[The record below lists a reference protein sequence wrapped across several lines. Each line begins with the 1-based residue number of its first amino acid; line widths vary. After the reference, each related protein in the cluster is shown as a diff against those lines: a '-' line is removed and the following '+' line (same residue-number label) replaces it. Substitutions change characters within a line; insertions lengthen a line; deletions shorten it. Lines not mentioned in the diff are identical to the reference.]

1 MQTSV
6 VSSRS
11 DPGRSGFRVRNAG
24 AVAAPAVLA
33 LVTVLTACGP
43 TDAPEEGPPPVR
55 PVRVVT
61 VEERAGGETVTLT
74 GTVQAQDDVSLAFRI
89 GGQMLER
96 RVNVGDQVK
105 TGQLVARLDPST
117 WRDAVQAAR
126 ANLAASMARLVE
138 ARNQVERFEPLLPR
152 GFVSRQMFDQAVEA
166 RNAAQAMVD
175 AAEAQVSTAETQLSY
190 TDLLADGPGIV
201 TARGAEPGEVVAAGQ
216 MIVRLAREG
225 GRDAVFDVPARVKD
239 DAQPDVDVQV
249 VLGTNPEVQARGRV
263 REVSPEADPVTRT
276 FKVRVGLTNPPEA
289 MRLGSTVTGTVQLG
303 GSAGMVVPATALTST
318 LGEPAVWVMDPSTG
332 TVAQRPVEVARFELD
347 QVLIAHGLSDGELVV
362 TAGVQALRP
371 GQQVRLLGAPP
382 PATGTEPAIEA
393 VTPPPAVPAP
403 PQETAPEAAPK
414 AQSEAESKS

>member
-1 MQTSV
+1 M
-6 VSSRS
+6 
-11 DPGRSGFRVRNAG
+11 
-24 AVAAPAVLA
+24 L
-33 LVTVLTACGP
+33 TVLTACGP
-43 TDAPEEGPPPVR
+43 TDAPDEAPPPIR

-74 GTVQAQDDVSLAFRI
+74 GSVQAEDDVSLAFRI
-89 GGQMLER
+89 GGQLLER
-96 RVNVGDQVK
+96 RVNVGDQVS

-126 ANLAASMARLVE
+126 ANLAAAMARLVE
-138 ARNQVERFEPLLPR
+138 ARNEVERFEPLLPR

-175 AAEAQVSTAETQLSY
+175 AAQAQVSTAETQLSY

-201 TARGAEPGEVVAAGQ
+201 TARGAEPGEVVAAGR

-239 DAQPDVDVQV
+239 QARPDVDVQV
-249 VLGTNPEVQARGRV
+249 VLSTNPEIKALGRV

-276 FKVRVGLTNPPEA
+276 FTVRVGLTNPPEA

-303 GSAGMVVPATALTST
+303 GSAGMAVPAAALTST
-318 LGEPAVWVMDPSTG
+318 LGVPAVWVMDPATG
-332 TVAQRPVEVARFELD
+332 RVDLRPVDVARFELD
-347 QVLIAHGLSDGELVV
+347 QVLIAQGLSDGELVV

-382 PATGTEPAIEA
+382 PSAAPTEPALEA
-393 VTPPPAVPAP
+393 VIAP
-403 PQETAPEAAPK
+403 PTAPE
-414 AQSEAESKS
+414 EAEPK